1 LTVEV
6 RIRLGTGIA
15 QLAPAPVLHVDLPD
29 GATVDDLF
37 DKLAAKHPDLA
48 PALGGALPIVQ
59 GVHVERGQALAH
71 GTEVALITPVSGG

>member
-6 RIRLGTGIA
+6 RIRLGTRIA
-15 QLAPAPVLHVDLPD
+15 PLAPAPVLSIDLPD
-29 GATVDDLF
+29 GATVADLF
-37 DKLAAKHPDLA
+37 DRLAGTYPELA

-71 GTEVALITPVSGG
+71 GTEIALITPVSGG